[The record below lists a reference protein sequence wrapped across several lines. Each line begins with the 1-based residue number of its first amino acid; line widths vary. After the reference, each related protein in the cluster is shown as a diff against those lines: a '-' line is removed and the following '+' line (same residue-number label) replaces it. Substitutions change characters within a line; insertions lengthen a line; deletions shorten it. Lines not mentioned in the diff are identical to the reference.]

1 MSKPT
6 LMAEITTSIQGPI
19 GPRDRSRRR
28 GRVIGLIIYIC
39 LLSGVYGKALIA
51 LTSHV
56 ASSELHS
63 YILLIPLV
71 SAYLLYERRRA
82 LPQQYAASPISAA
95 ALVVVAIVTLVLAER
110 SDSLSENDYL
120 STVALSFVCFF
131 WAGVL
136 AFLGRLW
143 TTAAIFPIA
152 FLVFIVPMPDIMS
165 ANLETASQLASTE
178 AANLFFH
185 LFGMPILRDGT
196 RFQLPD
202 IAIEVGKE
210 CSGIRSSWVLLIT
223 SMVAANLF
231 LRRPWRRLALVC
243 FVFPLAILRN
253 GFRVFVIGLLCV
265 EIGPNM
271 INSLIHRRG
280 GPLFFTLSLVPL
292 FVLLWWLRRTER
304 RPKSDVAQQAQKD
317 SSPTSTRGVSN

>member
-1 MSKPT
+1 M
-6 LMAEITTSIQGPI
+6 
-19 GPRDRSRRR
+19 
-28 GRVIGLIIYIC
+28 
-39 LLSGVYGKALIA
+39 
-51 LTSHV
+51 
-56 ASSELHS
+56 
-63 YILLIPLV
+63 
-71 SAYLLYERRRA
+71 
-82 LPQQYAASPISAA
+82 
-95 ALVVVAIVTLVLAER
+95 VVAIVTLVLAER

-120 STVALSFVCFF
+120 SVVALSFVCFV

-143 TTAAIFPIA
+143 TTAAIFPVA
-152 FLVFIVPMPDIMS
+152 FLIFMVPMPDIMA

-178 AANLFFH
+178 AANLFFNIS
-185 LFGMPILRDGT
+185 GMPVLRDGT

-231 LRRPWRRLALVC
+231 LRQPWRRLALVC

-280 GPLFFTLSLVPL
+280 GPLFFALSLVPL

-304 RPKSDVAQQAQKD
+304 RPKSDQ
-317 SSPTSTRGVSN
+317 

>member
-1 MSKPT
+1 
-6 LMAEITTSIQGPI
+6 MAEIATSIQDRVD
-19 GPRDRSRRR
+19 PRDRSRRR
-28 GRVIGLIIYIC
+28 GRVITLVIYIC
-39 LLSGVYGKALIA
+39 LLSGLYGKALVA
-51 LTSHV
+51 LISHV

-82 LPQQYAASPISAA
+82 LPQQYASSLISAG

-110 SDSLSENDYL
+110 SDSLSTNDYL
-120 STVALSFVCFF
+120 SAMALSFVCFV

-143 TTAAIFPIA
+143 TAAAIFPVA
-152 FLVFIVPMPDIMS
+152 FLIFIVPMPDIMA

-178 AANLFFH
+178 AANLFFN
-185 LFGMPILRDGT
+185 LSGMPVLRDGT

-231 LRRPWRRLALVC
+231 LRQPWRRLALVC

-304 RPKSDVAQQAQKD
+304 RP
-317 SSPTSTRGVSN
+317 SPTNSRGVS

>member
-1 MSKPT
+1 
-6 LMAEITTSIQGPI
+6 MAEIATSIQDRVD
-19 GPRDRSRRR
+19 PRDRSRRR
-28 GRVIGLIIYIC
+28 GRVIALIIYIC
-39 LLSGVYGKALIA
+39 LLSGLYGKALIA
-51 LTSHV
+51 LISHV

-82 LPQQYAASPISAA
+82 LPQQYASSLISAG
-95 ALVVVAIVTLVLAER
+95 ALVVAAIVTLVLAER
-110 SDSLSENDYL
+110 SDSLSTNDYL
-120 STVALSFVCFF
+120 SAMALSFVCFV

-143 TTAAIFPIA
+143 TTAAIFPVA
-152 FLVFIVPMPDIMS
+152 FLIFMVPMPDIMA

-178 AANLFFH
+178 AANLFFNIS
-185 LFGMPILRDGT
+185 GMPVLRDGT

-231 LRRPWRRLALVC
+231 LRQPWRRLALVC

-304 RPKSDVAQQAQKD
+304 RPKSDKAQQAQLD
-317 SSPTSTRGVSN
+317 SSPTGPRGVSN